1 VVSKRCIK
9 LPLVMYEGRDQKD
22 TWKTTLQAT
31 LHSAHPLE
39 MCMVVGRIV
48 QLSSPQTYA
57 QEEVDKVSI
66 NCC

>member
-1 VVSKRCIK
+1 
-9 LPLVMYEGRDQKD
+9 MYEGRDQKD